1 MPSRGFQAFSSRQ
14 ASHCRS
20 NSAAQSAT
28 TGPSISTITSRQ
40 ALTSLTG
47 SQNSSVIPA
56 PPT

>member
-1 MPSRGFQAFSSRQ
+1 MPSRGFQASRQ